1 MGSSRKVLRAVYC
14 ARLYGNNGH
23 GLVDGV
29 RCCAARVLRSA
40 RPEQISPMSREGRFL
55 PRPRSL
61 RVCMSHWLVHW
72 RGLSRSRR
80 LMDFNQG
87 ALTMVRL
94 MWKRFSG
101 CESGAI
107 LSAEIV
113 VVGTVLILGLITG
126 LTGLQHA
133 LTSEL
138 QDLSGAFGALDQSYC
153 FSGHAKIGFCDR
165 ICAYNSG
172 SCFLDLADCSE
183 EARAHAEGELR
194 VPSYIKWDER
204 PHSAGPCPDCGRTHG
219 NSPAAG
225 AERHPEHRSDSRG
238 DGRSQ
243 PPRPRPDES
252 RESDRRPER
261 ESGNEMRPD
270 QRSPEGRL
278 RPPVPPRGRNS
289 ETEESRQPAPGRRS
303 VPVPEA
309 RDKRD
314 AEESRGGRRDSDQR
328 NDSDQGKDEVRGEST
343 SRKREDDLQTGTPIT
358 AGYYVL
364 TSSTAPHGGCDH
376 CGGHDCDGCGRQP
389 SCRTCGY
396 LRPEGGCGD
405 CGHHYQ
411 RQFRDSCGRC
421 GLHRSYHPR
430 DAGYGYRERCTQV
443 RGVRVTE
450 SMGYRRPYPPYREVF
465 GPVAPY
471 PVHPPLYHG
480 GPAQPRIAPGPGP
493 MSGHFPEG
501 MPEVPPGIG
510 AVREFHGP
518 AAHAPGVFEGAAGMN
533 PPGHFGPGPVPPVPV
548 GEVHVPHGR
557 QNVWSHRVPVPH
569 GPVPRGFHGWRPA
582 YPFEGNLHEP
592 RFPEYVW

>member
-1 MGSSRKVLRAVYC
+1 
-14 ARLYGNNGH
+14 
-23 GLVDGV
+23 
-29 RCCAARVLRSA
+29 
-40 RPEQISPMSREGRFL
+40 
-55 PRPRSL
+55 
-61 RVCMSHWLVHW
+61 
-72 RGLSRSRR
+72 
-80 LMDFNQG
+80 
-87 ALTMVRL
+87 MVRL

-133 LTSEL
+133 VTSEL

-183 EARAHAEGELR
+183 EARAHAEGDLR
-194 VPSYIKWDER
+194 VPSHIKWDSR
-204 PHSAGPCPDCGRTHG
+204 PHAGGPCPDCGRTHG

-225 AERHPEHRSDSRG
+225 PEWHPEHRSDSRG
-238 DGRSQ
+238 EGRSQ
-243 PPRPRPDES
+243 PPRPRPDEG
-252 RESDRRPER
+252 RDSDRRPQRGSENER
-261 ESGNEMRPD
+261 RPD
-270 QRSPEGRL
+270 QSRPDGQQ
-278 RPPVPPRGRNS
+278 RPPATPRGRNS
-289 ETEESRQPAPGRRS
+289 ETEESRQPAPVRRRA
-303 VPVPEA
+303 PMPEA
-309 RDKRD
+309 REKREG
-314 AEESRGGRRDSDQR
+314 EELRGERRDSDPR
-328 NDSDQGKDEVRGEST
+328 KDEVRDEST
-343 SRKREDDLQTGTPIT
+343 SRKREEDLQTGLPVT
-358 AGYYVL
+358 AGYYVQ
-364 TSSTAPHGGCDH
+364 TSSTAPYGGCDH

-389 SCRTCGY
+389 SCRSCGY

-405 CGHHYQ
+405 CGHYYQ
-411 RQFRDSCGRC
+411 RPFRDSCGRC
-421 GLHRSYHPR
+421 GLHRGYHFS
-430 DAGYGYRERCTQV
+430 DYGYGFRERCTQV

-450 SMGYRRPYPPYREVF
+450 SPGYPRPYPPYPPYRAAF

-471 PVHPPLYHG
+471 PVHPPLHYR
-480 GPAQPRIAPGPGP
+480 GPAQSGIAPGPGP
-493 MSGHFPEG
+493 IPGQFPEG
-501 MPEVPPGIG
+501 MPEGLPEVPPHIG

-518 AAHAPGVFEGAAGMN
+518 VAHQPRVPEGAAGIN

-548 GEVHVPHGR
+548 GEVHGPHGH
-557 QNVWSHRVPVPH
+557 QNVWPHRQPVLH